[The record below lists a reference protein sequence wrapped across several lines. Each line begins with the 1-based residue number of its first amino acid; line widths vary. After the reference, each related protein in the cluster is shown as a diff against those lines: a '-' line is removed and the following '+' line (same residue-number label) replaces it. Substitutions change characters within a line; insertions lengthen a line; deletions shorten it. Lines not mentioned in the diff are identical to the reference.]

1 VLVLVNPLNMP
12 FCIFVTVLQDRQ
24 LLKTLFGLL
33 DFSAVVNVSSPVSF
47 VIPDRLSQQVLL

>member
-1 VLVLVNPLNMP
+1 MLVLVKPLNMP
-12 FCIFVTVLQDRQ
+12 FYIFVTVFQARQ

-33 DFSAVVNVSSPVSF
+33 DFSAVVNVSSLVSF